1 MQSSRDTRRQSPRPP
16 PTRQTRRRQ
25 TRRRQTRRRQSPR
38 PPPTR
43 QTRRR
48 QSPRPPPTRQT
59 RRRQSPI
66 PPPTRQ
72 TRGRQYSISPPRSP
86 PFVPLTI
93 PYTTER
99 LPIRSTRGLSPLPSV
114 SEMRIMPEITNENIR
129 MPEITNENIRDFV
142 QRYLE
147 DNRQFPEIGTWDV
160 SQVTDMSRLFY
171 GQTNFN
177 EYIGAWNMSHV
188 ENMES
193 MFEGCTSF
201 NNGAPPGSDANPI
214 RWRLRSPDF
223 VTDGI
228 NASKMFKNATSFNC
242 IFELRNTLMV
252 DKFVFKN
259 ISEMFC
265 GATSFKNDFTFTHY
279 IDIIYVNISDAYN
292 VLTDDPNNLRN
303 FLRIDINSLSLVIGT
318 LWDEG
323 SQEHIRQLSKRDHIL
338 VCLAKFYGI
347 CPPDYTYESIT
358 PFNKAYIFNLIITR
372 NSPYVD
378 LDTQRNM
385 RMFDDSF
392 HNYNFNEIV
401 EGVMLDCMYDMG
413 DIRDFCETEINRIY
427 RENPEIY
434 QQMQEIF
441 GQYENYFYVYD
452 PQRRLDANRPPR
464 VDAFAVHVE
473 FRNKYSDQQ
482 LNNIKTFLGESVG
495 KSEEFYTLMGKAQF
509 WNYIIDKFII
519 FLIERRS
526 AFSPQEFNNHNDS
539 LNLIKNKLIL
549 ADEPSDEFKILI
561 GLCVDYAFNQNE
573 TFAGE
578 YLKQFNKDNLQAY
591 GCLRNFNDETYNV
604 SQDFLS
610 CVNGIKERFILTLDN
625 ILYQICYTG
634 ATGICTEENK
644 HVYEN
649 GFGTNLV
656 ILRQTITDVAPEFAT
671 KYLYNPDYRSEL
683 GFKEGEELDEE
694 SVNKIKQDFIKY
706 ATDEIEERLGIKMS
720 GIYLEMLNKEA
731 DMYEEAEIFKRMEF
745 GGRRRK
751 QKRRTVKRRR
761 NVKRRKTVK
770 RRNKR
775 RSTKKR
781 NYRKKRRTV
790 RRN

>member
-1 MQSSRDTRRQSPRPP
+1 MQSSSSRNT
-16 PTRQTRRRQ
+16 
-25 TRRRQTRRRQSPR
+25 
-38 PPPTR
+38 
-43 QTRRR
+43 
-48 QSPRPPPTRQT
+48 
-59 RRRQSPI
+59 RRQSPI
-66 PPPTRQ
+66 PPPTIE
-72 TRGRQYSISPPRSP
+72 TRGRQYSISPSRSP

-129 MPEITNENIRDFV
+129 SFV

-177 EYIGAWNMSHV
+177 EYIGDWNMSRV
-188 ENMES
+188 KNMES

-214 RWRLRSPDF
+214 RWILRSPRH

-228 NASKMFKNATSFNC
+228 NASKMFKNATNFNC
-242 IFELRNTLMV
+242 VFLLHNTLTE
-252 DKFVFKN
+252 DKFIFKN

-265 GATSFKNDFTFTHY
+265 GATSFKSEIVFYRYSVN
-279 IDIIYVNISDAYN
+279 IIYVNISDAYN
-292 VLTDDPNNLRN
+292 VLTDNPNNLRN
-303 FLRIDINSLSLVIGT
+303 FLRIDIEYLTLVIGT

-323 SQEHIRQLSKRDHIL
+323 LQEHIRRLSKRDHIL

-378 LDTQRNM
+378 LNTEDNM
-385 RMFDDSF
+385 SDFERSFYNNDD
-392 HNYNFNEIV
+392 EEVV
-401 EGVMLDCMYDMG
+401 EQAMRQSVYDMI
-413 DIRDFCETEINRIY
+413 DIIDFCETEINRIY
-427 RENPEIY
+427 LENPEIY
-434 QQMQEIF
+434 QQMREIF
-441 GQYENYFYVYD
+441 GQYEYYFYD
-452 PQRRLDANRPPR
+452 PQRRLDANEPPR
-464 VDAFAVHVE
+464 VNAFAVHDE
-473 FRNKYSDQQ
+473 FRNKYSNQQ
-482 LNNIKTFLGESVG
+482 LNNIKTVLGSLIG

-526 AFSPQEFNNHNDS
+526 AFSQTEFNNHNAG

-549 ADEPSDEFKILI
+549 AEEPTDKFKILI

-591 GCLRNFNDETYNV
+591 GYLREFDDETYNV

-634 ATGICTEENK
+634 ASGICTEENK

-656 ILRQTITDVAPEFAT
+656 ILRQTITEVAREFAT
-671 KYLYNPDYRSEL
+671 EYLYNPDYRSKL

-731 DMYEEAEIFKRMEF
+731 NEYEKAGIFGRMEF

-761 NVKRRKTVK
+761 NVKRRKTIK